1 MKHGTA
7 RPSLVLLDDLQDSS
21 QAENTEQIEKLLSL
35 IKKDIMNLGGKERL
49 SILHTATPICP
60 DDLVERLKN
69 DPAWRT
75 TIHRAV
81 ERFPDDLAKGDASLW
96 KRYFELYQTE
106 SITGKSHAE
115 SLNFYRANRD
125 AMDAGAEVFN
135 PFRFSKKDGHI
146 SALQKLFEIRQT
158 IGEAA
163 FQSEYQMQ
171 PLKRQFTIDIT
182 PAKLIPKIGTEPIL
196 HIPDGF

>member
-7 RPSLVLLDDLQDSS
+7 RPSLILLDDLQDSA
-21 QAENTEQIEKLLSL
+21 QAENSEQIEKLLSL

-81 ERFPDDLAKGDASLW
+81 ERFPDDLSKGDASRW

-106 SITGKSHAE
+106 SITGDSHAE
-115 SLNFYRANRD
+115 SLSFYRANRD

-135 PFRFSKKDGHI
+135 PFRFSEKDGHI
-146 SALQKLFEIRQT
+146 SALQKLLEIR
-158 IGEAA
+158 
-163 FQSEYQMQ
+163 
-171 PLKRQFTIDIT
+171 
-182 PAKLIPKIGTEPIL
+182 
-196 HIPDGF
+196 